1 MEQNLWVAGW
11 GTLALVNAGLAQS
24 KNRSGLNWFLLSI
37 LPGPLAT
44 LLLVVMEK
52 TCHQTA
58 GLTRKMR
65 QTETHSSELANWQ
78 IDAIQKGIE
87 QANRGELVEH
97 ACVKAKWQMRLA
109 EATQSNRS
117 LPKPVAAHTNEA
129 KDS

>member
-1 MEQNLWVAGW
+1 MGGGMGNTGVGQRGACAKQKSLGAELVFAVNPAGTARHFAACCH
-11 GTLALVNAGLAQS
+11 G
-24 KNRSGLNWFLLSI
+24 
-37 LPGPLAT
+37 
-44 LLLVVMEK
+44 K